1 MTAFVSMFLLVF
13 LAELGDKTQVATAMF
28 AAEGTRPAWLVF
40 AASSAALVA
49 SSAIATL
56 AGGAAAHFVQGP
68 WLRVVAGFGFILI
81 GVLTLCS
88 ARA

>member
-1 MTAFVSMFLLVF
+1 MIAFVSMFLLVF

-28 AAEGTRPAWLVF
+28 AAEGNRPAWLVF

-68 WLRVVAGFGFILI
+68 WLRVVAGFGFVLI
-81 GVLTLCS
+81 GVLTLWS
-88 ARA
+88 ALR